1 MGTVAKKCK
10 VRHCETKG
18 KDESCNR
25 FVNWILPYDY
35 ELTSEEELIE
45 KFRQITN
52 KVNQQPNAT
61 TNMPPIS
68 LFQKEKEYL
77 SPLPKQDILEYYVD
91 NMIPVKVSNESL
103 VYYKKA
109 KYSVPPKYI
118 NQTVKLQVMENK
130 LCIYYNK
137 ELIAI
142 HELSNLSIQY
152 QEQHYKECLSLSMPT
167 KEASEIEQ
175 MAKKNL
181 ELLGRLTK

>member
-1 MGTVAKKCK
+1 
-10 VRHCETKG
+10 
-18 KDESCNR
+18 
-25 FVNWILPYDY
+25 
-35 ELTSEEELIE
+35 
-45 KFRQITN
+45 
-52 KVNQQPNAT
+52 
-61 TNMPPIS
+61 MPPIS

-118 NQTVKLQVMENK
+118 NQTVKLQFMENK